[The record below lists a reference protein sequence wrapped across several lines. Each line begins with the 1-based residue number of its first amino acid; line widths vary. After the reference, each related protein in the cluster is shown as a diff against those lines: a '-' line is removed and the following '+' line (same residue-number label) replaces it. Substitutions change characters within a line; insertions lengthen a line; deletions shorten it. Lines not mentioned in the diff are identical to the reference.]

1 MRANCAAKVLNIFE
15 MNKFLSLLCVL
26 FNKKIKKVI
35 IFLHISKKN
44 SNFAAD
50 FGMRAYVRS

>member
-26 FNKKIKKVI
+26 FNKKNKKSDYFLAHIKK
-35 IFLHISKKN
+35 K
-44 SNFAAD
+44 
-50 FGMRAYVRS
+50 